1 MQDKIKTDFG
11 ISINDD
17 CLNVIKNMPSNYVDM
32 IVTDPPYGI
41 NYQSNGRKNK
51 MRRILNDDC
60 DFRFSVYRELKRVM
74 KENSV
79 ACFFCSWKN
88 FADDYNCLKEIF
100 NVINVLIWYK
110 GGGGIGN
117 LNALSTDYEMC
128 IVCEKGS
135 TKIRGKRCGSVI
147 RINKVPPEQMKH
159 PTEKPIDLYR
169 FVIRKWSDRKN
180 IVLDCFAGSFVNAIA
195 CIEED
200 RKYICIEQDEEYFKQ
215 GTKRIESKLLQIGKI

>member
-17 CLNVIKNMPSNYVDM
+17 CLNVIKKMPSNYVDM

-41 NYQSNGRKNK
+41 NYQSNWVDYRRKIK
-51 MRRILNDDC
+51 NDND
-60 DFRFSVYRELKRVM
+60 DFRFKVYDEMKRIMKPDSVI
-74 KENSV
+74 
-79 ACFFCSWKN
+79 CIFCSYKN
-88 FADDYNCLKEIF
+88 FAKDYIYLSNIF
-100 NVINVLIWYK
+100 KIINVLVWYK
-110 GGGGIGN
+110 GQGSMGD
-117 LNALSTDYEMC
+117 LETLSTDYELC
-128 IVCEKGS
+128 IVCGIGKP
-135 TKIRGKRCGSVI
+135 KIRGKRCGSVI
-147 RINKVPPEQMKH
+147 RISKVPSEQMKH

>member
-17 CLNVIKNMPSNYVDM
+17 CLNVIKKMPSDYVDM

-41 NYQSNGRKNK
+41 NYQSNWVDYRRKIK
-51 MRRILNDDC
+51 NDNN
-60 DFRFSVYRELKRVM
+60 DFRFKVYDEMKRIMKPDSVI
-74 KENSV
+74 
-79 ACFFCSWKN
+79 CIFCSYKN
-88 FADDYNCLKEIF
+88 FSKDYIYLSNIF
-100 NVINVLIWYK
+100 KIINVLVWYK
-110 GGGGIGN
+110 GQGSMGD
-117 LNALSTDYEMC
+117 LETLSTDYELC
-128 IVCEKGS
+128 IVCGIGKP
-135 TKIRGKRCGSVI
+135 KIRGKRCGSVI

-169 FVIRKWSDRKN
+169 FIIRKWSDKN
-180 IVLDCFAGSFVNAIA
+180 SIILDCFAGSFVNAIA
-195 CIEED
+195 CIEEY

>member
-17 CLNVIKNMPSNYVDM
+17 CLNVIKKMPSNYVDM
-32 IVTDPPYGI
+32 ILTDPPYGI
-41 NYQSNGRKNK
+41 NYQSNRVDYRRKIK
-51 MRRILNDDC
+51 NDNN
-60 DFRFSVYRELKRVM
+60 DFRFKVYDEMKRIMKPDSVI
-74 KENSV
+74 
-79 ACFFCSWKN
+79 CIFCSYKN
-88 FADDYNCLKEIF
+88 FAKDYIYLSNIF
-100 NVINVLIWYK
+100 KIINVLVWYK
-110 GGGGIGN
+110 GQGSMGD
-117 LNALSTDYEMC
+117 LETLSTDYELC
-128 IVCEKGS
+128 IVCGIGKP
-135 TKIRGKRCGSVI
+135 KIRGKRCGSVI
-147 RINKVPPEQMKH
+147 RISKVPPVQMKH

-169 FVIRKWSDRKN
+169 FIIRKWSDRKN